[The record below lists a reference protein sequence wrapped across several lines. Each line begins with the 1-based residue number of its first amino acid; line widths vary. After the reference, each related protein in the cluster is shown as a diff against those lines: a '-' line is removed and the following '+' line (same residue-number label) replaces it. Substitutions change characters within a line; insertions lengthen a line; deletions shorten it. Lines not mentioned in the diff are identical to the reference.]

1 MMSTRIAA
9 SLFVAVAS
17 LGGVAALAAPASAA
31 PAAPAASEASAASG
45 SCYFYDNLNNQ
56 PGACAD
62 ETTNYFEGN
71 VGVWN
76 DPNDPTT
83 QVATGTAGQ
92 VFKSID
98 YVSNGRS
105 TTCDNGVTTTYW
117 YHGIDAVSR
126 QTGWVPDC
134 YLNGEPS

>member
-1 MMSTRIAA
+1 MMSPRIAA

-17 LGGVAALAAPASAA
+17 LGGVGALAVPASAA
-31 PAAPAASEASAASG
+31 AAASG

-56 PGACAD
+56 PGACLD
-62 ETTNYFEGN
+62 ETTNYSEGN

-76 DPNDPTT
+76 DPNSPTT

-92 VFKSID
+92 VFKTLD

-105 TTCDNGVTTTYW
+105 TTCDNGVTTSYW
-117 YHGIDAVSR
+117 YHGVDLVSG
-126 QTGWVPDC
+126 QIGWVPDC

>member
-1 MMSTRIAA
+1 MSPRIAA

-17 LGGVAALAAPASAA
+17 LGGVGALAVPASAA
-31 PAAPAASEASAASG
+31 AAASG

-56 PGACAD
+56 PGACLD
-62 ETTNYFEGN
+62 ETTNYSEGN

-76 DPNDPTT
+76 DPNSPTT
-83 QVATGTAGQ
+83 RVATGSAGQ
-92 VFKSID
+92 VFKTLD
-98 YVSNGRS
+98 YVSSGRS
-105 TTCDNGVTTTYW
+105 TTCDNGVTTSYW
-117 YHGIDAVSR
+117 YHGVDVVSG